1 MTRTKTKTRQ
11 QLSIDDY
18 RSFLD
23 DNQKNLWK
31 KFPKG
36 HLLSDEDN
44 CTKAFMLITY
54 YRRNF
59 HRCATEYFGFRPH
72 WYQLIL
78 LYFLGIVDIFVD
90 IASRATAKSYV
101 IGLYAV
107 TKAVLYPGSLIN
119 LTSGTRGEAAL
130 LINKKIIGELIPRSA
145 RLRAEVSDYSD
156 HEVYP
161 CVKFH
166 NGSEITVITLG
177 KRGNRST
184 DIVAEEARGIKKQTY
199 DEAMSPTAYI
209 RQPPFILLD
218 DYSKQKNPEVFEKV
232 YDNSTEIF
240 ITSSVEDSHWVYSLA
255 KDVVKREMN
264 GEKAFFIAF
273 DYAVSL
279 QCGIRSVE
287 QLMSEKRKLD
297 PVTWL
302 IEYENAVLRANTKA
316 FFDYD
321 MVRNAQVVR
330 KAFYPR
336 RTNDV
341 IMKKPNPYAIPKQKD
356 EVRIITADIAFVD
369 RSANDNSCYGCL
381 RLLPDVEVYGGIQ
394 QKVFSVQV
402 PYLEARKGIELRK
415 QAIRLR
421 QLYADFDADYM
432 VIDVRN
438 GGPDLIDYLCKT
450 LYDDER
456 CVEYPPIKVIND
468 EVLNRACTS
477 SAAPPVIYAV
487 TASASL
493 NSKIAI
499 NFKSMLSEGRAQLLV
514 SKDEGFDEI
523 RKFSQEYIK
532 TDDPDIQLY
541 YELPYLET
549 MLLFSELINLEYEK
563 NDLGVIRIKERPSMT
578 KDRYTSISYGCWFA
592 AELARDMLRDDETIG
607 FDQAMPCVSVI
618 NF

>member
-1 MTRTKTKTRQ
+1 MARIKAKARQ

-161 CVKFH
+161 WVKFH

-209 RQPPFILLD
+209 RQPPFILFD

-255 KDVVKREMN
+255 KDVIKREMN

-321 MVRNAQVVR
+321 MVRNAQIVR

-381 RLLPDVEVYGGIQ
+381 RLLPDVEVYGGTQ

-456 CVEYPPIKVIND
+456 CIEYPPIKVMND

-493 NSKIAI
+493 NSKIAV

-514 SKDEGFDEI
+514 PKDEGFDEI

-532 TDDPDIQLY
+532 TDDPEIQLY
-541 YELPYLET
+541 YEIPYLET

-592 AELARDMLRDDETIG
+592 AELARDILRDEEELT
-607 FDQAMPCVSVI
+607 FEHATTCVSTI

>member
-18 RSFLD
+18 CSFLD

-161 CVKFH
+161 WVKFH

-456 CVEYPPIKVIND
+456 CVEYPPIKVMND

-592 AELARDMLRDDETIG
+592 AELARDMLRDDEAIG
-607 FDQAMPCVSVI
+607 FDQAMPCVSAI

>member
-1 MTRTKTKTRQ
+1 MARTKTKTRQ
-11 QLSIDDY
+11 QLDINDY

-161 CVKFH
+161 WVKFH

-341 IMKKPNPYAIPKQKD
+341 IIKKPNPYAIPKQKD

-381 RLLPDVEVYGGIQ
+381 RLLPDVEIYGGIQ

-456 CVEYPPIKVIND
+456 CVEYPPIKVMND

-607 FDQAMPCVSVI
+607 FDQAMPCVSAI

>member
-1 MTRTKTKTRQ
+1 MARTKTKARQ

-107 TKAVLYPGSLIN
+107 IKAVLYPGSLIN

-161 CVKFH
+161 WVKFH

-255 KDVVKREMN
+255 KDVIKREMN

-456 CVEYPPIKVIND
+456 CIEYPPIKVMND

-493 NSKIAI
+493 NSKIAV

-514 SKDEGFDEI
+514 PKDEGFDEI

-541 YELPYLET
+541 YEIPYLET

-592 AELARDMLRDDETIG
+592 AELARDLLRDDETISIE
-607 FDQAMPCVSVI
+607 QAMPCVSTI

>member
-1 MTRTKTKTRQ
+1 MAKTKVRQ
-11 QLSIDDY
+11 HLNIDDY

-44 CTKAFMLITY
+44 CVKAFMLITY

-72 WYQLIL
+72 WYQMIL

-107 TKAVLYPGSLIN
+107 IKAVLYPGSLIN

-161 CVKFH
+161 WVKFH

-302 IEYENAVLRANTKA
+302 IEYENAVLRANIKA

-336 RTNDV
+336 RTSDV
-341 IMKKPNPYAIPKQKD
+341 IMKKPNPYVIPKQKD

-456 CVEYPPIKVIND
+456 CIEYPPIKVMND

-532 TDDPDIQLY
+532 TNDPDIQLY

-592 AELARDMLRDDETIG
+592 AELARDILRDDETIG
-607 FDQAMPCVSVI
+607 FDQAMPCVSAI